1 MTFCYIQAD
10 ILKACRKRKSAV
22 IQGIDADSVFQ
33 EGISGMI
40 IAYIVAAV
48 IVVGFVGLRIYQYCF
63 RFSKDA
69 RDYKR
74 YRGFDH
80 TTGKPRFDD

>member
-1 MTFCYIQAD
+1 LILFFFCISAAAYHF
-10 ILKACRKRKSAV
+10 ILAWFIAPN
-22 IQGIDADSVFQ
+22 VFQ

>member
-1 MTFCYIQAD
+1 
-10 ILKACRKRKSAV
+10 
-22 IQGIDADSVFQ
+22 
-33 EGISGMI
+33 MI